1 MNKFKR
7 ATLLGLFL
15 LAGLLISVSVS
26 SAQEG
31 DGGLI
36 PAPDTVAPVSIHV
49 EDMGKESSPITFG
62 LNAARGD
69 VELEQASFI
78 VTFAEG
84 TSTQDLANATGG
96 TIVHTYKTFNG
107 ASIVMNPEN
116 LGALAGVNGVEKIYL
131 DELHQKLTDVG
142 PEFINAQSVW
152 AELGGQQSAGE
163 GVVVGVID
171 SGIWPEH
178 PSFSDP
184 DPYGK
189 AYDAPPGGPYNC
201 DFGNVAHNPD
211 DDPFT
216 CNNKLIGA
224 YVFLDTYRAITGL
237 TPEEFDSARDD
248 DGHGTHTA
256 STAAGNA
263 GVEAT
268 LLGVNRGIVTGVS
281 PRSHIIAYKALGI
294 LGGYGSDLVAA
305 IDQATLDG
313 VDVINYSIGSSSNND
328 PYGDAD
334 ALAFLNAYAEGVFV
348 ATSAG
353 NSGPGAN
360 TVGSPANAP
369 WVTAVGA
376 STTDRHFL
384 STITLTSDTA
394 GPLVVEGAS
403 VTAGTGPY
411 SVVMAGGDGQ
421 CDVGMPAVPANS
433 IVVCDRGGFA
443 RVTKSFNAMNAGAEG
458 MILRNLVLQGLSTDN
473 HYIPSAHVEFDDGN
487 DIAAYVAANTNVMAT
502 LTDGVASTVQGDVMA
517 AFSSRGGANYLTTRP
532 DVTAPGVQILAG
544 NTPLGSAQGPG
555 GGGPYGELFQSIQ
568 GTSMSS
574 PHVAGAAALLTA
586 LHPDWT
592 PGQIKSALMT
602 TAIMDGVTK
611 EDGTTPADPFDYGAG
626 RIDLHKAAYPYLTI
640 DATAQDYIDY
650 KDNLWDLNHPSI
662 FIPSMP
668 GKMTVERTVHNLLNR
683 NKWWSVEAHT
693 PDDLVI
699 DVKPWIK
706 VPKNGDKTFDI
717 EIDASAVPVGEI
729 RHAQIVLRGTQS
741 TVLHIP
747 VTIVREQAGVTL
759 DQECAPTTLG
769 RHETMDCTITMTN
782 NTFGDATVDLTNRL
796 PKQLRLVNGT
806 VVGANQDNNRQLS
819 YNGVIAGQS
828 APDVG
833 VAIDPA
839 ASFAGYFSL
848 ADFGGAI
855 SIAAGDD
862 TTHLFNV
869 PAFEY
874 AGVTYSQLTI
884 GSNGYVIPG
893 DNPSVVW
900 PSVADLPDASAPG
913 NIIAPIWTDL
923 NPSAGG
929 EVLINL
935 LCAGPECWIVV
946 EWDSVPNFG
955 DGELNT
961 AQVWI
966 GYGGPEDI
974 DFTYGPDISDG
985 DGPGDFLIV
994 GAQNIYG
1001 NSGGT
1006 TYAHGVGT
1014 APSPSFPNALPGY
1027 EVDVFSTPGAPGE
1040 TYTITYTAKAKRYG
1054 HFANCAEM
1062 TSPVFAG
1069 TSTACVVGEVD

>member
-15 LAGLLISVSVS
+15 LAALLISVSVS

-31 DGGLI
+31 DSGLT

-49 EDMGKESSPITFG
+49 EDMGKEASPIAFG
-62 LNAARGD
+62 LDSAARESVD
-69 VELEQASFI
+69 LEQASFI

-107 ASIVMNPEN
+107 ASIVMNPDN
-116 LGALAGVNGVEKIYL
+116 LGALAGVNGVERIYL

-171 SGIWPEH
+171 TGIWPEH

-189 AYDAPPGGPYNC
+189 TYDAPPGGPYPC
-201 DFGNVAHNPD
+201 QFGNVAHNPD
-211 DDPFT
+211 DAPFT

-237 TPEEFDSARDD
+237 TATEFDSARDD

-268 LLGVNRGIVTGVS
+268 LLGINRGIVTGVS
-281 PRSHIIAYKALGI
+281 PRSHIIAYKALGEA
-294 LGGYGSDLVAA
+294 GGYGSDLVAA

-334 ALAFLNAYAEGVFV
+334 ALAFLNAYAQGVFV

-353 NSGPGAN
+353 NSGPNAN

-384 STITLTSDTA
+384 NTITITSDTA
-394 GPLVVEGAS
+394 APLVVEGAS
-403 VTAGTGPY
+403 VTTGTGPY
-411 SVVMAGGDGQ
+411 HLVLAGGDGQ
-421 CDVGMPAVPANS
+421 CLAGMPAVPADS
-433 IVVCDRGGFA
+433 IVLCDRGGIA

-473 HYIPSAHVEFDDGN
+473 HYIPSSHVEFDDGN
-487 DIAAYVAANTNVMAT
+487 DIYNYIVANTNVMAT
-502 LTDGVASTVQGDVMA
+502 ITDGTATTVQGDVMA

-544 NTPLGSAQGPG
+544 NTPLGSTQGPG
-555 GGGPYGELFQSIQ
+555 GSGPYGELFQAIQ

-611 EDGTTPADPFDYGAG
+611 EDGVTPADPFDYGSG

-640 DATAQDYIDY
+640 DASAQDFIDY

-668 GKMTVERTVHNLLNR
+668 GKMTVQRTVHNLLNQ

-699 DVKPWIK
+699 NVKPWIK

-717 EIDASAVPVGEI
+717 EIDASNVPVGEI
-729 RHAQIVLRGTQS
+729 RHAQIVLRGTQN

-747 VTIVREQAGVTL
+747 VTIVRQQAGVSL

-782 NTFGDATVDLTNRL
+782 NTFDNATVDLTNRL

-819 YNGVIAGQS
+819 FNGTLAGQS
-828 APDVG
+828 APNVN
-833 VAIDPA
+833 VAID
-839 ASFAGYFSL
+839 SL
-848 ADFGGAI
+848 ASPFGYVDLTGFG
-855 SIAAGDD
+855 SSTVIAAGDD

-869 PAFEY
+869 PPFEY

-893 DNPSVVW
+893 NDPSVVW
-900 PSVADLPDASAPG
+900 PSVANLPDASVPG
-913 NIIAPIWTDL
+913 NILAPIWTDL
-923 NPSAGG
+923 NPTAGG
-929 EVLINL
+929 QVLINVL
-935 LCAGPECWIVV
+935 GIAPNYYIIV
-946 EWDSVPNFG
+946 EWHDVPNFG

-966 GYGGPEDI
+966 GINGTEEVSFNYG
-974 DFTYGPDISDG
+974 TNVSDG

-994 GAQNIYG
+994 GAQNVYG

-1006 TYAHGVGT
+1006 TYAHGIGT
-1014 APSPSFPNALPGY
+1014 PPAPFGSGY
-1027 EVDVFSTPGAPGE
+1027 EVAVTSSPGTPGE

-1054 HFANCAEM
+1054 EFNNCAEM

-1069 TSTACVVGEVD
+1069 TSTACVAGEVD